1 MDQQANR
8 RQNMTKAIET
18 VQSNAA
24 PKRKMMTFREFVEF
38 RKKFGDD
45 AVNLRI
51 GHSIKTSALSMTTAF
66 PRTN

>member
-1 MDQQANR
+1 
-8 RQNMTKAIET
+8 MTKTIET
-18 VQSNAA
+18 VQSNAE

-45 AVNLRI
+45 AINLRI
-51 GHSIKTSALSMTTAF
+51 GHSIKTSPLSMTTAF